1 VKKLLRFTVFGLIV
15 VMVLPSLV
23 GVVTAQGERKV
34 LVTAYGVGD
43 PHSIDPQ
50 LAIDTR
56 DMTMVTQLFPGLTW
70 LNEETRD
77 VELAMAASYDVSEGG
92 TVYTFHL
99 LEQVP
104 WVRYN
109 AESEAVEQ
117 LMDESGNPRY
127 VTASDFVF
135 GWTRALDPVTA
146 APGAYM
152 MAPYIVGATE
162 FNAGEGDPESLGLR
176 AVDDYTFEVTAPE
189 AVGYVLG
196 IYGLGT
202 ARPVPAWAIEESGDV
217 WAEPENIAT
226 YGPFALKE
234 WAHEESITFVK
245 NPFWPGSE
253 GIGQAK
259 LDELTIRF
267 MDNPVQLR
275 EYEADSMDVIFAP
288 ASELDRIRADATLNS
303 ELSIVPGLCSQ
314 AWGFNTQKPPFD
326 NVHIRRAFSYAVDR
340 QSLVDYVTKGGEIPA
355 RWFTPPSISMAPTLE
370 ANPDLGIEFD
380 PELAQQEL
388 ALGLEDLGLESADD
402 LPPITVVFGNTEMLS
417 MTAQALQ
424 VMWEDTL
431 GIRVELSALDTTTYW
446 STMEENAG
454 QIYRAG
460 WCPDYNDANNYL
472 RDVMRSDS
480 LYNYGHWQNAE
491 FDRLVD
497 EARLLSDPEQR
508 RALYAQA
515 EQLMIVDD
523 AATIPLYWPIV
534 AMLTKP
540 YVGRTYATTGVEAYW
555 KWDINR

>member
-1 VKKLLRFTVFGLIV
+1 MKKVLRFIVFGLILAL
-15 VMVLPSLV
+15 VLPSLISTA
-23 GVVTAQGERKV
+23 TAQGDPKV
-34 LVTAYGVGD
+34 LVTAYGTGD
-43 PHSIDPQ
+43 PRSIDPQ

-70 LNEETRD
+70 LNEDTRD
-77 VELAMAASYDVSEGG
+77 VELSMAASYDVSEDG
-92 TVYTFHL
+92 TVHTFHL

-109 AESEAVEQ
+109 TETGAVEQ
-117 LMDESGNPRY
+117 LLDESGNSRY

-135 GWTRALDPVTA
+135 GWTRALDPATA

-162 FNAGEGDPESLGLR
+162 FNAGEGSADALGLR

-202 ARPVPAWAIEESGDV
+202 ARPTPAWAIEESGDV
-217 WAEPENIAT
+217 WTEPENIAT

-245 NPFWPGSE
+245 NPFWPGSA

-259 LDELTIRF
+259 VDELTIRF

-275 EYEADSMDVIFAP
+275 EYEADTMDVIFAP
-288 ASELDRIRADATLNS
+288 ASELDRIHADSTLNS

-314 AWGFNTQKPPFD
+314 AWGFHTQKAPFD

-340 QSLVDYVTKGGEIPA
+340 QSLVDFVTKGGEIPA

-370 ANPDLGIEFD
+370 ANPDLGIEFN
-380 PELAQQEL
+380 PELAQEEL
-388 ALGLEDLGLESADD
+388 KLGLQDLGLESADG
-402 LPPITVVFGNTEMLS
+402 LPPITVVFGNTEILN

-480 LYNYGHWQNAE
+480 IYNYGRWQNAE

-497 EARLLSDPEQR
+497 EARLLSDPDQR

-515 EQLMIVDD
+515 EQLMVVDD
-523 AATIPLYWPIV
+523 AATMPLYWPIT

-540 YVGRTYATTGVEAYW
+540 YVSRTYSTTGVEAYW
-555 KWDINR
+555 KWDIVK

>member
-1 VKKLLRFTVFGLIV
+1 MKKLLRFTVFGLIV

-23 GVVTAQGERKV
+23 GVVTAQGDPKV
-34 LVTAYGVGD
+34 LVTAYGAGD

-50 LAIDTR
+50 MAIDTR

-77 VELAMAASYDVSEGG
+77 VELAMAASYDVSEEG

-109 AESEAVEQ
+109 ANSEAVEPI
-117 LMDESGNPRY
+117 LDESGSPRY

-135 GWTRALDPVTA
+135 GWTRALDPATA

-152 MAPYIVGATE
+152 MAPYIVGAAE
-162 FNAGEGDPESLGLR
+162 FNAGTGDAASLGLK

-217 WAEPENIAT
+217 WTEPENIAS

-234 WAHEESITFVK
+234 WTHEESIVFVK

-259 LDELTIRF
+259 VDELTIRF

-275 EYEADSMDVIFAP
+275 EYEAGSMDVIFAP
-288 ASELDRIRADATLNS
+288 ASELDRIRADETLNA
-303 ELSIVPGLCSQ
+303 ELAIVPGLCSQ
-314 AWGFNTQKPPFD
+314 AWGFHTQKPPFD

-340 QSLVDYVTKGGEIPA
+340 QALVDFVTKGGEIPA
-355 RWFTPPSISMAPTLE
+355 RWFTPPSISMAPTLD
-370 ANPDLGIEFD
+370 ANPDLGVAYD
-380 PELAQQEL
+380 PELAKQEL
-388 ALGLEDLGLESADD
+388 QLGLDELGLGSADD
-402 LPPITVVFGNTEMLS
+402 LPSITVVFGNTEMLS

-424 VMWEDTL
+424 VMWEETL
-431 GIRVELSALDTTTYW
+431 GVRVELSALDTTTYW
-446 STMEENAG
+446 STMEQDAG
-454 QIYRAG
+454 QIFRAG

-480 LYNYGHWQNAE
+480 IYNYGRYNSAA
-491 FDRLVD
+491 FDQLVD
-497 EARLLSDPEQR
+497 EARVETDPEQR

-515 EQLMIVDD
+515 EQLMIADD
-523 AATIPLYWPIV
+523 AATMALYWPIT
-534 AMLTKP
+534 AFLTRP
-540 YVGRTYATTGVEAYW
+540 YVTRTYATTGVEAYW
-555 KWDINR
+555 KWDIVQ